1 MPATLTKS
9 DVVEAVDKLP
19 EGDVELEDIVD
30 RLILLHKVQT
40 GLHEEGQGLSQKEAR
55 KQFEKPPGER
65 SWR

>member
-1 MPATLTKS
+1 MPATLSKS

-40 GLHEEGQGLSQKEAR
+40 GLREEGQGLSQKEAR
-55 KQFEKPPGER
+55 EQFEKPYKER